1 MNYLSCCFY
10 YFVLFHLFKSVYL
23 NLMHKTDSNAIATN
37 PGYSLFV
44 FLFLYLQ
51 NLKYLKWVR
60 NDQYLS
66 LLSKGFDIFTQNID
80 VNSNK

>member
-66 LLSKGFDIFTQNID
+66 LLSKELTFSPKI
-80 VNSNK
+80 